1 VGRLVIIDWTSE
13 RLRRV
18 TEFRVGKGFLGVM
31 SEWLQN
37 LNWDQGGAV

>member
-18 TEFRVGKGFLGVM
+18 TGGSSWKGVSRSDVRVASEFELG
-31 SEWLQN
+31 S
-37 LNWDQGGAV
+37 GGAV